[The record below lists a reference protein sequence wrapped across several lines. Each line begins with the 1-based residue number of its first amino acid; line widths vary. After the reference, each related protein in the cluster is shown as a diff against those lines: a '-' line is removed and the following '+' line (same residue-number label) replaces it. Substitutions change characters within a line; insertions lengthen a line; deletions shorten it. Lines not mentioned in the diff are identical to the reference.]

1 MKDDLIALTWRPRTT
16 PLDPLGMAVRGDA
29 VRALA
34 KRLLARDDEA
44 LARLSGVASP
54 GLLVVLGEA
63 ADLPWVDG
71 AVYLGRDA
79 DAPSLFLPT
88 SREPTAPLPLVE
100 RALLARARTSG
111 TSPPYAVLV
120 DPPLLAST
128 QAARPIVRPVLQ
140 AWLEQPAPQPVP
152 KPASKPAPRGGSR

>member
-34 KRLLARDDEA
+34 QRLLARDDEA
-44 LARLSGVASP
+44 LGRLSGVASP

-128 QAARPIVRPVLQ
+128 QAARPIVRTVLQ
-140 AWLEQPAPQPVP
+140 AWLAQPAT
-152 KPASKPAPRGGSR
+152 KPATKPAPRGGSR

>member
-1 MKDDLIALTWRPRTT
+1 
-16 PLDPLGMAVRGDA
+16 
-29 VRALA
+29 
-34 KRLLARDDEA
+34 
-44 LARLSGVASP
+44 
-54 GLLVVLGEA
+54 VVLGEP

-79 DAPSLFLPT
+79 DAPALLLPT
-88 SREPTAPLPLVE
+88 AREPSIPLPLVE

-128 QAARPIVRPVLQ
+128 QAARPILRPVLQ
-140 AWLEQPAPQPVP
+140 GWLDGAPGR
-152 KPASKPAPRGGSR
+152 RGAR